1 MLIMNFYV
9 VRIEEGGTDW
19 DNYHNVRESYFLT
32 REEALRELKYEY
44 EKLYK
49 HFDKQ
54 EVGGIACTP
63 RASAEIDEEKGR
75 YEIWWYESLWSGKIL
90 VKHFEDHYAFRDK
103 YKVEPRETEEE

>member
-32 REEALRELKYEY
+32 REEALKELKYEY

-75 YEIWWYESLWSGKIL
+75 YEIWWYERLWSGKIL